1 VEQDGQSL
9 ELVFEYKASNEG
21 FQNPA
26 CWLVCKFHSHKRH
39 RFELAAQSRANGRF
53 GAGAQQLRR
62 PYPLVARVITTSDTQ
77 PPHLVLQGCS
87 FESEGLRSSAI
98 TSYFS

>member
-1 VEQDGQSL
+1 MEQDGQSL

-21 FQNPA
+21 FQNPV
-26 CWLVCKFHSHKRH
+26 CWLVRKFHSHNRH

-53 GAGAQQLRR
+53 GAGAQQLP
-62 PYPLVARVITTSDTQ
+62 PYPLVARIITASDAQ

-87 FESEGLRSSAI
+87 FEPETLRSSAI
-98 TSYFS
+98 TSYLS